1 MCGIAGIIS
10 SNKRKISRESLRV
23 MGDLLHHRGPDE
35 EGFFVSSNVGL
46 AHKRLS
52 IIDLVTGHQPMASHD
67 GNIWI
72 VYNGEIY
79 NYVELRRGLESRGY
93 EFKTRS
99 DTEVIIYLYAEYGKM
114 MLTRLNGMFA
124 FTIYD
129 KKKNRIFSARDYF
142 GIKPY
147 YYVFNKDEFIFASEI
162 KAILGIRPSYK
173 KEDMRA
179 IYDYV
184 NFQFCLGD
192 KTFFKGVK
200 KLLPGH
206 YLLLDDISR
215 SPKLSVAK
223 YWDLDFGNIDYG
235 RSEGYF
241 ADKLLSLVN
250 DSVKLQLRSDVAL
263 GAHLS
268 GGLDSSV
275 VSCLAAR
282 NLGAKVKTFTGA
294 FSEGKEYDETSY
306 AKKVSRHIKSRYFEV
321 RPTVEDFKR
330 NIAKIIYMMDEPLA
344 GPGVFPQF
352 FVSKLASQ
360 NVKVVL
366 GGQGGDEIFGGYA
379 RYFIG
384 YLEQSLKS
392 SIFRDNE
399 EGRDA
404 ISLEALLPNLHIL
417 NGYMPLLRSFWG
429 EGVFDA
435 MDKRYFSLINRG
447 KDADRLYSRNF
458 LDSANGYDVFDTY
471 QELFNLP
478 RTKSYINKMVHF
490 DLKTLLPALLHV
502 EDRTSMSFSLE
513 SRVPLLDNRI
523 AELVSTIPVGIKLK
537 GGVSKYIFRKAVKG
551 IVPRE
556 IYFRKDKM
564 GFPVP
569 ISEWFKKELRPFV
582 RDIVLDSKAKKRG
595 IYNREG
601 IERLIAK
608 ESKFD
613 RQVWG
618 LLCLELWFK
627 QFIDN

>member
-1 MCGIAGIIS
+1 
-10 SNKRKISRESLRV
+10 

-392 SIFRDNE
+392 SIFRDKE

-582 RDIVLDSKAKKRG
+582 RDIVLDNKAKKRG